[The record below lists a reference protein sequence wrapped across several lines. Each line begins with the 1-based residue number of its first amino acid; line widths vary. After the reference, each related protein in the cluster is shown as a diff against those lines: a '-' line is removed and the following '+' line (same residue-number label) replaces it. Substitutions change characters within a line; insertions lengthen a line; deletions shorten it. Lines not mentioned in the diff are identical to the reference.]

1 MAASPVLHVPDE
13 PTARA
18 EHWLVAVLEGRELD
32 DVLIGVDGVV
42 GWLWTRW
49 RSLAAAGL
57 DETDLCAIVL
67 GYRREIWLWLAGER
81 AWAQCC
87 SGLIG
92 RISRRIAERDNE
104 NADADASA

>member
-1 MAASPVLHVPDE
+1 MTVATAPVLHVPDE

-18 EHWLVAVLEGRELD
+18 EGWLAALRDGEDLER
-32 DVLIGVDGVV
+32 VLIKDDGLVP
-42 GWLWTRW
+42 WLWARW

-57 DETDLCAIVL
+57 DEEDLRWIVL

-81 AWAQCC
+81 TWTHCC

-92 RISRRIAERDNE
+92 RITRRIAIRDR
-104 NADADASA
+104 AGM